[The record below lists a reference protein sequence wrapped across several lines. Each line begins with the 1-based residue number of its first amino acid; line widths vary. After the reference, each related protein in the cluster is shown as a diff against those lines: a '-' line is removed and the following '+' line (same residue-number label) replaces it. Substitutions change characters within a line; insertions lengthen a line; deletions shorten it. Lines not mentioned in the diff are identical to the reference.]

1 MDPLLEGVMILA
13 FDVHALERIW
23 PKQRRQ
29 GLKILLMEVEYARAE
44 RQNERTVGT
53 YARGKIDGIECGGTP
68 IELAC
73 QAPSRARRVDI
84 VIFKPRVAFRK

>member
-1 MDPLLEGVMILA
+1 MLT

-29 GLKILLMEVEYARAE
+29 GLMILLTEVEYARVG
-44 RQNERTVGT
+44 RQNDRSIGMLAKRLTRLKG
-53 YARGKIDGIECGGTP
+53 CGGTP

-73 QAPSRARRVDI
+73 QALSRARRVDI
-84 VIFKPRVAFRK
+84 VI